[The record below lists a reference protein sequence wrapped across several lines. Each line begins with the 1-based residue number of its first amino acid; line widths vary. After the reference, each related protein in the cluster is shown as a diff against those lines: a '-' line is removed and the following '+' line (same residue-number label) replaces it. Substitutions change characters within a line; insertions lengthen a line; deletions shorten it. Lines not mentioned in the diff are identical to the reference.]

1 MHAPPFTAQ
10 ILYLGLRCQTLYV
23 NRNGLRPAWG
33 GFEVE
38 RLFHSQ
44 IEVSQLF
51 GFGYGR
57 ASQSFES
64 SGLTGSQKADFT
76 NSPSETVNYS
86 HRFCYCLNGGQ
97 LTHLLT

>member
-10 ILYLGLRCQTLYV
+10 ILYLRLRCKTLYR
-23 NRNGLRPAWG
+23 NRNGCRPAWG

-57 ASQSFES
+57 ASLFVEV
-64 SGLTGSQKADFT
+64 TK
-76 NSPSETVNYS
+76 
-86 HRFCYCLNGGQ
+86 
-97 LTHLLT
+97 

>member
-1 MHAPPFTAQ
+1 MRSLLPHRYF
-10 ILYLGLRCQTLYV
+10 IFGSDVKLLYL
-23 NRNGLRPAWG
+23 NRNGFRPAWG

-57 ASQSFES
+57 ASLFVEV
-64 SGLTGSQKADFT
+64 TK
-76 NSPSETVNYS
+76 
-86 HRFCYCLNGGQ
+86 
-97 LTHLLT
+97 